1 MAPSAY
7 SLTQPGKFDPASPT
21 NMAIRSLELFEV
33 YYDDSDPLALL
44 CAVASLVP
52 QIILIIY
59 ATLIFSRR
67 EMETLMLLGGQVACE
82 VANNILKRQIKQDR
96 PRYGPGYGMPSA
108 HAQFVAFLTTYLCLW
123 MSFRMRQLYSPLKRG
138 LQSAGLVVMTVA
150 VSYSRVHLYY
160 HTTTQVLAGVA
171 LGCVLGLAY
180 FLFVA
185 LIRDL
190 GLVDL
195 IVDLPI
201 LRAFYVKDTSGD
213 SGSFVR
219 EEFLRWRDK
228 RMRARLIKVE

>member
-1 MAPSAY
+1 
-7 SLTQPGKFDPASPT
+7 
-21 NMAIRSLELFEV
+21 MAIRSLELFEV
-33 YYDDSDPLALL
+33 YYDDSDALAMV
-44 CAVASLVP
+44 CAFASLIP
-52 QIILIIY
+52 QIILIVY

-82 VANNILKRQIKQDR
+82 VSNNILKRAIKQDR

-108 HAQFVAFLTTYLCLW
+108 HAQFVAFLATYLCLW
-123 MSFRMRQLYSPLKRG
+123 MFFRMRQLYSPVKRVTR
-138 LQSAGLVVMTVA
+138 SVGLVVMTLV

-160 HTTTQVLAGVA
+160 HTPAQVLAGVA

-180 FLFVA
+180 FLFVS

-201 LRAFYVKDTSGD
+201 LRTFYVKDTSGD
-213 SGSFVR
+213 SGSFVKD
-219 EEFLRWRDK
+219 EFLRWRDK
-228 RMRARLIKVE
+228 RMKARLIKVE